1 MKYFFL
7 IILSNIFFSCSN
19 PLEKQYDKFSLEK
32 DITKIENVISEN
44 ELNELLEYILVSVSL
59 GVDINGKTYNEL
71 LNDIRIAKNNEKK
84 QKIFFKQNIEE
95 LVNQRLENDLCDEF
109 LLEKNKKDKHKH
121 DSKME
126 WDDDSF
132 LIEY

>member
-7 IILSNIFFSCSN
+7 IILSTIFFSCSN

-71 LNDIRIAKNNEKK
+71 LI
-84 QKIFFKQNIEE
+84 
-95 LVNQRLENDLCDEF
+95 
-109 LLEKNKKDKHKH
+109 
-121 DSKME
+121 
-126 WDDDSF
+126 
-132 LIEY
+132 

>member
-7 IILSNIFFSCSN
+7 IILSTTFFSCSN

-32 DITKIENVISEN
+32 DITKIENVISED

-71 LNDIRIAKNNEKK
+71 LNDIKIAKNNEKK
-84 QKIFFKQNIEE
+84 EKTFFKQNIEE

-109 LLEKNKKDKHKH
+109 LLEHNKKDKHKH

-126 WDDDSF
+126 WDDDFF

>member
-1 MKYFFL
+1 M
-7 IILSNIFFSCSN
+7 
-19 PLEKQYDKFSLEK
+19 
-32 DITKIENVISEN
+32 ISEN
-44 ELNELLEYILVSVSL
+44 ELNELLEHILVSVSL

-84 QKIFFKQNIEE
+84 EKTFFKQNIEE